1 LCGLPTG
8 HLGCIVARLGL
19 MAELLRIALRALHRR
34 PARLTAMPDEEQ
46 TAPAADEPD
55 EPDVTSTPDDN
66 YDTDGPSFSPYG
78 IASAVLGVLCIAAI
92 ALGVVIWTDHRND
105 VEERTYQTRAM
116 QAAADWTGV
125 LINMN
130 TENIKESL
138 QRLHDGTVGE
148 LNADFDSS
156 IQPYQQVVEKLQS
169 RSRGEVEAVAF
180 EAVHHDLDA
189 QPGGP
194 KPSEPLPASI
204 ARRNDTVMVVAT
216 SVSENAGGKS
226 QTVHWNLRLGVADVD
241 GKLMIS
247 RLESIR

>member
-1 LCGLPTG
+1 
-8 HLGCIVARLGL
+8 
-19 MAELLRIALRALHRR
+19 
-34 PARLTAMPDEEQ
+34 MPDEEQ
-46 TAPAADEPD
+46 TAPAADESDAPD
-55 EPDVTSTPDDN
+55 DTSTPDD
-66 YDTDGPSFSPYG
+66 TDGPTFSPYG
-78 IASAVLGVLCIAAI
+78 IGSAVLGALCVAAI
-92 ALGVVIWTDHRND
+92 ALGAVIWTDHRND
-105 VEERTYQTRAM
+105 VDERTYQTRAM

-130 TENIKESL
+130 TENIRESL

-156 IQPYQQVVEKLQS
+156 IQPYQQVVERLQS
-169 RSRGEVEAVAF
+169 RSRGELDAVAF
-180 EAVHHDLDA
+180 ESVHHDLDA

-204 ARRNDTVMVVAT
+204 ASRSDTVMVVAT
-216 SVSENAGGKS
+216 SVSENAGGKP
-226 QTVHWNLRLGVADVD
+226 QTVHWNLRLVVSDVD

>member
-1 LCGLPTG
+1 
-8 HLGCIVARLGL
+8 
-19 MAELLRIALRALHRR
+19 
-34 PARLTAMPDEEQ
+34 MPDDEQ
-46 TAPAADEPD
+46 TDPDTATTGDTADETAPADADGR
-55 EPDVTSTPDDN
+55 T
-66 YDTDGPSFSPYG
+66 FSPYG
-78 IASAVLGVLCIAAI
+78 IASAVLGALCVAAI
-92 ALGVVIWTDHRND
+92 ALGVVIWTHHRND
-105 VEERTYQTRAM
+105 VDELTHQSRAM

-130 TENIKESL
+130 TDNIKQSL
-138 QRLHDGTVGE
+138 QKLRDGTVGE

-156 IQPYQQVVEKLQS
+156 IQPYQQVVERLQS
-169 RSRGEVEAVAF
+169 RSRGEVEAVAV

-194 KPSEPLPASI
+194 KRPDPLPAAM

-216 SVSENAGGKS
+216 SVSENAGGKPT
-226 QTVHWNLRLGVADVD
+226 TVHWNLRLDVSDVD